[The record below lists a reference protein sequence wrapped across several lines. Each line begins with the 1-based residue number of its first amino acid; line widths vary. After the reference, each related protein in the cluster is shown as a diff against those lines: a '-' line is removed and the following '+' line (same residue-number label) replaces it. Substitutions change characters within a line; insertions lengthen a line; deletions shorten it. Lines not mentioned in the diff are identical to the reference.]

1 MEGEAVVRYE
11 PFKEV
16 VIMECTKFSTPDDL
30 ARFANVA
37 AGGKPTGLYWAGGVA
52 FVYYPLPTTTEIA
65 AKALIEDK
73 RVYWAFLSYTL
84 MPEYRSII
92 ETKERIM
99 VPVVDMSP
107 SPLFQKVA
115 RWLKEQR

>member
-1 MEGEAVVRYE
+1 MEGMVVRYE

-16 VIMECTKFSTPDDL
+16 VIMECTRFSTPDEL

-37 AGGKPTGLYWAGGVA
+37 AGGKPTGIYWAGGVA
-52 FVYYPLPTTTEIA
+52 FVYFPLPISTEVA
-65 AKALIEDK
+65 AKAVVEERK
-73 RVYWAFLSYTL
+73 VYWAFLSYAL
-84 MPEYRSII
+84 MPEYRPII

-115 RWLKEQR
+115 QWLKERH